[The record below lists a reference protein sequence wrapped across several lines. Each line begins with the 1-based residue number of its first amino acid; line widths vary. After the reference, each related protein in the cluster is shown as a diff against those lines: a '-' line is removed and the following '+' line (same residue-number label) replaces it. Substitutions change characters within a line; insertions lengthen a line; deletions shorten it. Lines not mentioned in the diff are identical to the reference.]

1 MEQTILS
8 THQQMVDY
16 LVSGQADFYRLAYSY
31 VKDRDTALDVVQES
45 IVKALSKSDTLREP
59 AYVKTWFYRI
69 LINECHTLRYRLR
82 RHKTVSFD
90 EAVGDVPAGE
100 PVDLGLRDA
109 LRAVPE
115 HLRLP
120 LLLHHMEGY
129 SLQEVADMLHIS
141 VAAARGR
148 VYQAR
153 QKLRQQLDKEEQQ
166 P

>member
-1 MEQTILS
+1 MPWTKEPLS
-8 THQQMVDY
+8 
-16 LVSGQADFYRLAYSY
+16 SAFWNWSRGC
-31 VKDRDTALDVVQES
+31 TARPARSCGTMLMQPTPCRS
-45 IVKALSKSDTLREP
+45 CLLKAWRKRCSLKEEACFNSWIT
-59 AYVKTWFYRI
+59 RI

>member
-1 MEQTILS
+1 MNYVREYWERIS
-8 THQQMVDY
+8 
-16 LVSGQADFYRLAYSY
+16 SGEIVTSKR
-31 VKDRDTALDVVQES
+31 
-45 IVKALSKSDTLREP
+45 VKAV
-59 AYVKTWFYRI
+59 YG
-69 LINECHTLRYRLR
+69 RL
-82 RHKTVSFD
+82 VAEMDAADESSPYYFD

>member
-1 MEQTILS
+1 MCRPGS
-8 THQQMVDY
+8 
-16 LVSGQADFYRLAYSY
+16 RLIWGCAMHCE
-31 VKDRDTALDVVQES
+31 RCPS
-45 IVKALSKSDTLREP
+45 ICA
-59 AYVKTWFYRI
+59 W
-69 LINECHTLRYRLR
+69 
-82 RHKTVSFD
+82 
-90 EAVGDVPAGE
+90 
-100 PVDLGLRDA
+100 
-109 LRAVPE
+109 
-115 HLRLP
+115 P

>member
-1 MEQTILS
+1 MDERAFEQRVLELEPRLYRTACAILWN
-8 THQQMVDY
+8 D
-16 LVSGQADFYRLAYSY
+16 ADAA
-31 VKDRDTALDVVQES
+31 DALQECLL
-45 IVKALSKSDTLREP
+45 KAWRKRGSLKEEACFNSWIT
-59 AYVKTWFYRI
+59 RI

-148 VYQAR
+148 VYQTR

>member
-1 MEQTILS
+1 MQMQTIL
-8 THQQMVDY
+8 
-16 LVSGQADFYRLAYSY
+16 
-31 VKDRDTALDVVQES
+31 
-45 IVKALSKSDTLREP
+45 LSAFSLLTFLFMIIGR
-59 AYVKTWFYRI
+59 
-69 LINECHTLRYRLR
+69 
-82 RHKTVSFD
+82 S
-90 EAVGDVPAGE
+90 
-100 PVDLGLRDA
+100 GLRDA

-115 HLRLP
+115 HMRLP

>member
-1 MEQTILS
+1 M
-8 THQQMVDY
+8 
-16 LVSGQADFYRLAYSY
+16 
-31 VKDRDTALDVVQES
+31 
-45 IVKALSKSDTLREP
+45 
-59 AYVKTWFYRI
+59 
-69 LINECHTLRYRLR
+69 
-82 RHKTVSFD
+82 
-90 EAVGDVPAGE
+90 PAGE

-129 SLQEVADMLHIS
+129 SLQEVADMLNIS

>member
-1 MEQTILS
+1 M
-8 THQQMVDY
+8 
-16 LVSGQADFYRLAYSY
+16 
-31 VKDRDTALDVVQES
+31 
-45 IVKALSKSDTLREP
+45 
-59 AYVKTWFYRI
+59 
-69 LINECHTLRYRLR
+69 
-82 RHKTVSFD
+82 
-90 EAVGDVPAGE
+90 PAGA

>member
-1 MEQTILS
+1 MPWTKEPLS
-8 THQQMVDY
+8 
-16 LVSGQADFYRLAYSY
+16 SAFWNWSRGC
-31 VKDRDTALDVVQES
+31 TARPAQSCGTMLMQPTPCRSACSRPGES
-45 IVKALSKSDTLREP
+45 AARSRRRRALT
-59 AYVKTWFYRI
+59 VWITRI